1 MKEEIR
7 KIKKIIKE
15 NPEKRILIL
24 GTRIS
29 GKKELMNELKIDDFA
44 SLYDQKLTLQFG
56 YIDLRYITEEE
67 KEKVKKS
74 IQIKPG
80 IPMFSEEIIES
91 DLILFLNLNE
101 NLLKLKAYLEQVSF
115 YNILNTQNQIK
126 KALKSV
132 KAPIKTIN
140 VKPHT
145 IDLKKEKRIV
155 YLCGKLDNINF
166 TDKRQQEFK
175 DRIENEFAC
184 QFPYIKKV
192 NNLDELKR
200 KQGFLAIINENFLPQ
215 NSIELDKKYRSFFK
229 NFTYVYIITED
240 VKKQNKYHLKYSP
253 FYYVNENYFEDET
266 LYRLFLN
273 NLLTNKLRKI
283 SVQRREKLEELKKYL
298 KGKETFTTKELKKVF
313 LQSERQ
319 IERDLE
325 DFNNLYGNIGY
336 DFKKKEW
343 YQVNTIIK

>member
-56 YIDLRYITEEE
+56 YIDLRYITDEE

-74 IQIKPG
+74 IQIKPDT
-80 IPMFSEEIIES
+80 PMFSEEIISS

-101 NLLKLKAYLEQVSF
+101 NLLKIKAYLEQVSF
-115 YNILNTQNQIK
+115 YTILNTQNKIK
-126 KALKSV
+126 TSLKSV
-132 KAPIKTIN
+132 KSPIKTIN
-140 VKPHT
+140 VKPHA

-175 DRIENEFAC
+175 DRIENELAC
-184 QFPYIKKV
+184 QFPYIKKA
-192 NNLDELKR
+192 NILDELKR
-200 KQGFLAIINENFLPQ
+200 KQGFLAIIKEDLLPK
-215 NSIELDKKYRSFFK
+215 NSIELDKKYRTFFK
-229 NFTYVYIITED
+229 NFTYVYIITQD

-253 FYYVNENYFEDET
+253 FYFVNENYFEDET

-273 NLLTNKLRKI
+273 NLLTNKSRKI
-283 SVQRREKLEELKKYL
+283 SAQRREKLEELKKYL
-298 KGKETFTTKELKKVF
+298 KGKETFTTKELKTVF

-325 DFNNLYGNIGY
+325 DLNNLYQNIGY

-343 YQVNTIIK
+343 FQINAITK

>member
-56 YIDLRYITEEE
+56 YIDLRYITDEE

-74 IQIKPG
+74 IQIKPDT
-80 IPMFSEEIIES
+80 PMFSEEIISS

-101 NLLKLKAYLEQVSF
+101 NLLK
-115 YNILNTQNQIK
+115 
-126 KALKSV
+126 
-132 KAPIKTIN
+132 
-140 VKPHT
+140 

-175 DRIENEFAC
+175 DRIENELAC
-184 QFPYIKKV
+184 QFPYIKKA
-192 NNLDELKR
+192 NILDELKR
-200 KQGFLAIINENFLPQ
+200 KQGFLAIIKEDLLPK
-215 NSIELDKKYRSFFK
+215 NSIELDKKYRTFFK
-229 NFTYVYIITED
+229 NFTYVYIITQD

-253 FYYVNENYFEDET
+253 FYFVNENYFEDET

-273 NLLTNKLRKI
+273 NLLTNKSRKI
-283 SVQRREKLEELKKYL
+283 SAQRREKLEELKKYL
-298 KGKETFTTKELKKVF
+298 KGKETFTTKELKTVF

-325 DFNNLYGNIGY
+325 DLNNLYQNIGY

-343 YQVNTIIK
+343 FQINAITK

>member
-44 SLYDQKLTLQFG
+44 SIYDQKLTLQFG
-56 YIDLRYITEEE
+56 YIDLRYITDEE

-74 IQIKPG
+74 IQIKPDT
-80 IPMFSEEIIES
+80 PMFSEEIISS

-101 NLLKLKAYLEQVSF
+101 NLLKIKAYLEQVSF
-115 YNILNTQNQIK
+115 YTILNTQNKIK
-126 KALKSV
+126 TSLKSV
-132 KAPIKTIN
+132 KSPIKTIN
-140 VKPHT
+140 VKPHA

-175 DRIENEFAC
+175 DRIENELAC
-184 QFPYIKKV
+184 QFPYIKKA
-192 NNLDELKR
+192 NILDELKR
-200 KQGFLAIINENFLPQ
+200 KQGFLAIIKEDLLPK
-215 NSIELDKKYRSFFK
+215 NSIELDKKYRTFFK
-229 NFTYVYIITED
+229 NFTYVYIITQD

-253 FYYVNENYFEDET
+253 FYFVNENYFEDET

-273 NLLTNKLRKI
+273 NLLTNKSRKI
-283 SVQRREKLEELKKYL
+283 SAQRREKLEELKKYL
-298 KGKETFTTKELKKVF
+298 KGKETFTTKELKTVF

-325 DFNNLYGNIGY
+325 DLNLYQNIGY

-343 YQVNTIIK
+343 FQINAITK

>member
-44 SLYDQKLTLQFG
+44 SIYDQKLTLQFG
-56 YIDLRYITEEE
+56 YIDLRYITDEE

-74 IQIKPG
+74 IQIKPDT
-80 IPMFSEEIIES
+80 PMFSEEIISS

-101 NLLKLKAYLEQVSF
+101 NLLK
-115 YNILNTQNQIK
+115 
-126 KALKSV
+126 
-132 KAPIKTIN
+132 
-140 VKPHT
+140 

-175 DRIENEFAC
+175 DRIENELAC
-184 QFPYIKKV
+184 QFPYIKKA
-192 NNLDELKR
+192 NILDELKR
-200 KQGFLAIINENFLPQ
+200 KQGFLAIIKEDLLPK
-215 NSIELDKKYRSFFK
+215 NSIELDKKYRTFFK
-229 NFTYVYIITED
+229 NFTYVYIITQD

-253 FYYVNENYFEDET
+253 FYFVNENYFEDET

-273 NLLTNKLRKI
+273 NLLTNKSRKI
-283 SVQRREKLEELKKYL
+283 SAQRREKLEELKKYL
-298 KGKETFTTKELKKVF
+298 KGKETFTTKELKTVF

-325 DFNNLYGNIGY
+325 DLNNLYQNIGY

-343 YQVNTIIK
+343 FQINAITK